1 MEMNID
7 FLAAL
12 NMIDEVEEKGISIDV
27 KQLQRLLG
35 CHIVPTSAKKKIG
48 IDSLLA
54 HIVRVYE
61 KNIEIRK
68 NKLSFRPEIEE
79 AVDTIAGMLKREKE
93 LEAADPRWLAIKLLE
108 SDREVY
114 HRVQQYPVWVK
125 VELALQEA
133 IREAAK
139 LYDSDPEMLIT
150 EDRHAFIRGAMKECV
165 RFPEDRKSTVTDYI
179 DMVVL
184 NRVLGLP
191 VFLLVVWAIFQ
202 ITFTLL

>member
-1 MEMNID
+1 MMQRKEISVALAGNPNCGKSSLFNVLTGAHQKVGNFSGVTIEKHEGHLDYGAYRIRFVDLPGTYSLTPYSPEEIVTRNYLIDERPDLVVNVLEGPNLERNLLLTTQLMEMNID

-93 LEAADPRWLAIKLLE
+93 LEA
-108 SDREVY
+108 
-114 HRVQQYPVWVK
+114 
-125 VELALQEA
+125 
-133 IREAAK
+133 
-139 LYDSDPEMLIT
+139 
-150 EDRHAFIRGAMKECV
+150 
-165 RFPEDRKSTVTDYI
+165 
-179 DMVVL
+179 
-184 NRVLGLP
+184 
-191 VFLLVVWAIFQ
+191 
-202 ITFTLL
+202 